1 MDELA
6 DRIMALE
13 GDLVLEAC
21 KNLRLGLLY
30 ELKKQTDP
38 TEEVSDDRM
47 DARRFLD
54 LQGEASETRA
64 VLLNEEDPEHAIE
77 LGRMALLVAAEEEAL
92 QPYVQGAVEGAE
104 MGVRALDPI
113 SILTISAAIYM
124 VGRLL
129 PEIDYEKETTDAE
142 GRPQKTRIKIKPLK
156 DPLAGLAAVIK
167 AIPTFGRT

>member
-1 MDELA
+1 MDALA

-13 GDLVLEAC
+13 GDLLLEAC

-30 ELKKQTDP
+30 ELKKKSDP
-38 TEEVSDDRM
+38 KDEVSDDRL
-47 DARRFLD
+47 DALRFLD
-54 LQGEASETRA
+54 LEGDASETRT
-64 VLLNEEDPEHAIE
+64 VLLNEEDPEQAIE
-77 LGRMALLVAAEEEAL
+77 LGRMTLLVAAEEETL

-129 PEIDYEKETTDAE
+129 PEIEYEKETTDAQ
-142 GRPQKTRIKIKPLK
+142 GRLQKIRIKIKPLK

-167 AIPTFGRT
+167 AIPTFGRS

>member
-1 MDELA
+1 MDGLA
-6 DRIMALE
+6 NRITALE
-13 GDLVLEAC
+13 GNQVLEAC

-30 ELKKQTDP
+30 ELKKKSDP
-38 TEEVSDDRM
+38 NDEDSDDRL
-47 DARRFLD
+47 DALRFLD

-64 VLLNEEDPEHAIE
+64 VLLNEEDPEHVIE
-77 LGRMALLVAAEEEAL
+77 LGRMALLVAAEEKAL
-92 QPYVQGAVEGAE
+92 QPYVEGAVEGAE

-129 PEIDYEKETTDAE
+129 PEIDYEKETTDAQ
-142 GRPQKTRIKIKPLK
+142 GQPQKTRIKIKPLK

-167 AIPTFGRT
+167 AIPTFGKS

>member
-1 MDELA
+1 MDGLA
-6 DRIMALE
+6 NRIMALE
-13 GDLVLEAC
+13 ENQVLEAC

-30 ELKKQTDP
+30 ELKKKSDP
-38 TEEVSDDRM
+38 NDEESDNRL
-47 DARRFLD
+47 DALRFLE

-77 LGRMALLVAAEEEAL
+77 LGRMALLVATEEKAL
-92 QPYVQGAVEGAE
+92 QPYVEGAVEGAE

-129 PEIDYEKETTDAE
+129 PEIDYEKETIDAQ
-142 GRPQKTRIKIKPLK
+142 GQPQKTRIKIKPLK

-167 AIPTFGRT
+167 AIPTFGKS